1 MFAEVGELIGE
12 DLSEPEVPLA
22 GPALGAAGSPESP
35 EFDDGDLPALVREY
49 CWETHNESGHDQA
62 ILDRL
67 LQMQRDV
74 PVPQL
79 ELERVTS
86 QDLSRLL
93 LQVYLEAAPGGRAQE
108 VAAAFAAL
116 DRFYCWCAETQQM
129 EFEAVIRGCQ
139 RDLVEQVPRLQ
150 AAGLALSV
158 VETGAETDTRLR
170 PIVSRVTHVEGAR
183 VEIALEREQAL
194 VALDGAGAAG
204 RNLREGDILL
214 GPLRRQADGK
224 GTFVGMVVVMPPI
237 AEGLIG

>member
-1 MFAEVGELIGE
+1 
-12 DLSEPEVPLA
+12 
-22 GPALGAAGSPESP
+22 ES
-35 EFDDGDLPALVREY
+35 
-49 CWETHNESGHDQA
+49 SHDQA

-67 LQMQRDV
+67 VRMQREV

-93 LQVYLEAAPGGRAQE
+93 LQIYLEAAPAARAQE
-108 VAAAFAAL
+108 VAAAFAVL
-116 DRFYCWCAETQQM
+116 DRFYCWCAEAQQM

-150 AAGLALSV
+150 AAGLALSIGT
-158 VETGAETDTRLR
+158 EAQTDTRLR
-170 PIVSRVTHVEGAR
+170 PIVSRVAHVDGAR
-183 VEIALEREQAL
+183 VEIALEREQVL
-194 VALDGAGAAG
+194 VTLDGAEAAG
-204 RNLREGDILL
+204 RNLREGDVLL
-214 GPLRRQADGK
+214 GPLRRQAAGK